1 MTVINTVSIDR
12 DAKIVLADPLTA
24 YAYQIGEAINY
35 ATRFDNK
42 AKRDELH
49 SKLMELAKEMNK
61 AKQ

>member
-1 MTVINTVSIDR
+1 MTIINTIDIDR
-12 DAKIVLADPLTA
+12 NARIVFADPLTA

-49 SKLMELAKEMNK
+49 GKLMEMAREMSKNK
-61 AKQ
+61 